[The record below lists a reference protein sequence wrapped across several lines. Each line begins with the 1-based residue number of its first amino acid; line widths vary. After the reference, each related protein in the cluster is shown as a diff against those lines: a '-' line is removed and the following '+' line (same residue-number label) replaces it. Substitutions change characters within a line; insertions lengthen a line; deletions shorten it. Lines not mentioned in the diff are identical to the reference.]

1 MKNQLNQAPYLHVQQ
16 TFEAWEIFGFET
28 RNKYRILDHNMN
40 SIGFAAE
47 ESTGFLGAIFRIYLG
62 HFRSFNI
69 HIFDESRTLV
79 YKAHFPFRW
88 FFKTLELEDDQGVN
102 LGHIQQRFAI
112 FRKQFDVHDS
122 RGRVI
127 ARINSS
133 FFRFWTFEFKSGQ
146 RELGKIEKKWSG
158 VLSEMFT
165 DKDNFIVSF
174 EDKTDEKLRPLML
187 ATCLM
192 VDMIYFENKAE

>member
-1 MKNQLNQAPYLHVQQ
+1 
-16 TFEAWEIFGFET
+16 
-28 RNKYRILDHNMN
+28 
-40 SIGFAAE
+40 
-47 ESTGFLGAIFRIYLG
+47 
-62 HFRSFNI
+62 
-69 HIFDESRTLV
+69 
-79 YKAHFPFRW
+79 
-88 FFKTLELEDDQGVN
+88 

-192 VDMIYFENKAE
+192 VDMIYFENKADINEFIIVRQYR